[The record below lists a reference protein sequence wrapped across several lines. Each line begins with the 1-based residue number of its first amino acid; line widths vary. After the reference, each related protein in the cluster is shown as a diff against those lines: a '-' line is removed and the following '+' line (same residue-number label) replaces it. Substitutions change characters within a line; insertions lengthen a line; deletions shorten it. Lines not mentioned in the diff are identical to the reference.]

1 MQPEASS
8 IVNPDDTAWE
18 SWSDPDIRA
27 RSAIRWKLLLTRDRT
42 PSTGMTLGLLEI
54 PPGARLLRHH
64 HALPESYYILEGTG
78 TLEIDGQISSVSPG
92 ATIYIAPNAS
102 HRLVNSGPVTLRLL
116 FMFPADSFDEVVYQF
131 EE

>member
-42 PSTGMTLGLLEI
+42 PTSSMTLGLLEI
-54 PPGARLLRHH
+54 PPGAHLLRHH
-64 HALPESYYILEGTG
+64 HALPESYYFLEGTG
-78 TLEIDGQISSVSPG
+78 TLEIDGQLSSVGPG

-102 HRLVNSGPVTLRLL
+102 HRLVNPGPTTLRLL

>member
-18 SWSDPDIRA
+18 SWSDPDICA
-27 RSAIRWKLLLTRDRT
+27 RSAVRWKLLLTRNRT
-42 PSTGMTLGLLEI
+42 PTSGMTLGLMEI

-64 HALPESYYILEGTG
+64 HALQESYYILEGTG
-78 TLEIDGQISSVSPG
+78 TLEIDRQISPVGPG
-92 ATIYIAPNAS
+92 ATIYIAPNAG
-102 HRLVNSGPVTLRLL
+102 HRLVNSGPATLRLL
-116 FMFPADSFDEVVYQF
+116 FMFPAASFDEVVYHF